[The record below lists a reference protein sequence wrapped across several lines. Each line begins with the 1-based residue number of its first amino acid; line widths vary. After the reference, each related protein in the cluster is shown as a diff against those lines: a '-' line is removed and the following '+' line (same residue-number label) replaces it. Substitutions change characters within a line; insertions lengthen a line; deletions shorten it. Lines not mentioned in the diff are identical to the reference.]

1 MNTVQYW
8 CVHLN
13 DLVWILPQNDCSSR
27 NITAI
32 NTHHNRINAMLDLK
46 LRMAKFMFKPL
57 RSTHTGRWQV
67 PKRNQFVM
75 LRCSREAPVMGAIFK
90 TVMSSR
96 YSVST
101 VNNPLSSVPWSIRPL
116 MTHDVF
122 IFKVRFL
129 AASHMVRGDVSPV
142 FSITWLRKRSL
153 CPPLAFFPWTLP
165 ARMRSSSSPFRMMWP
180 VKRVCL
186 SLMVLRSWRSC
197 PIRWSTEM
205 LVSCAVYETRSIRR

>member
-1 MNTVQYW
+1 MICHQPVSFQHVLLVLQKALLGRLKYW
-8 CVHLN
+8 KTIELARHRSPGFFFDFLN
-13 DLVWILPQNDCSSR
+13 PIAACIS
-27 NITAI
+27 T
-32 NTHHNRINAMLDLK
+32 MK
-46 LRMAKFMFKPL
+46 L
-57 RSTHTGRWQV
+57 S
-67 PKRNQFVM
+67 
-75 LRCSREAPVMGAIFK
+75 
-90 TVMSSR
+90 
-96 YSVST
+96 
-101 VNNPLSSVPWSIRPL
+101 LSSVPWSIRPL
-116 MTHDVF
+116 TTHDVF

-129 AASHMVRGDVSPV
+129 AASHMVLGDVSPV

>member
-1 MNTVQYW
+1 MLNNT
-8 CVHLN
+8 
-13 DLVWILPQNDCSSR
+13 
-27 NITAI
+27 
-32 NTHHNRINAMLDLK
+32 K
-46 LRMAKFMFKPL
+46 LRHFWAQIV
-57 RSTHTGRWQV
+57 SW
-67 PKRNQFVM
+67 
-75 LRCSREAPVMGAIFK
+75 APRHARKMVIVLAHGLHACMQHSKWGLTIAL
-90 TVMSSR
+90 S
-96 YSVST
+96 
-101 VNNPLSSVPWSIRPL
+101 LSSVPWSIRPL
-116 MTHDVF
+116 TTHDVF

-153 CPPLAFFPWTLP
+153 FPPLALFPWTLP

-197 PIRWSTEM
+197 PIRWSTEI

>member
-1 MNTVQYW
+1 MLLQLEFTQPTITEVW
-8 CVHLN
+8 PHLHN
-13 DLVWILPQNDCSSR
+13 AAPARVY
-27 NITAI
+27 T
-32 NTHHNRINAMLDLK
+32 THHSLSLFCTLVDTTLDDSWC
-46 LRMAKFMFKPL
+46 FYFQ
-57 RSTHTGRWQV
+57 SSISCGV
-67 PKRNQFVM
+67 PYG
-75 LRCSREAPVMGAIFK
+75 SRGC
-90 TVMSSR
+90 
-96 YSVST
+96 
-101 VNNPLSSVPWSIRPL
+101 
-116 MTHDVF
+116 
-122 IFKVRFL
+122 
-129 AASHMVRGDVSPV
+129 SPV

>member
-1 MNTVQYW
+1 M
-8 CVHLN
+8 
-13 DLVWILPQNDCSSR
+13 
-27 NITAI
+27 TAI
-32 NTHHNRINAMLDLK
+32 RISADVTK
-46 LRMAKFMFKPL
+46 LPAI
-57 RSTHTGRWQV
+57 V
-67 PKRNQFVM
+67 
-75 LRCSREAPVMGAIFK
+75 SRRFLLVKIIYDVITWVSALGTLQNIFGI
-90 TVMSSR
+90 S
-96 YSVST
+96 
-101 VNNPLSSVPWSIRPL
+101 LSSVPWSIRPL
-116 MTHDVF
+116 TTHDVF

-197 PIRWSTEM
+197 PIR
-205 LVSCAVYETRSIRR
+205 